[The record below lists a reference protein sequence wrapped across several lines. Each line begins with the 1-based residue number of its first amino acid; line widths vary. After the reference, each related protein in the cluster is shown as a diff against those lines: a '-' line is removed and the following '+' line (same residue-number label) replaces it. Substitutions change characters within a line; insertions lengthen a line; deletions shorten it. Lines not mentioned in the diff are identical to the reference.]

1 MVDDYM
7 VDKVLDKV
15 KEIIG
20 IEKIDDTKILIITDD
35 QLSHN
40 IILNR
45 FAILL
50 TCFMRDGNKFYPHQF
65 LDHAL
70 YDE

>member
-20 IEKIDDTKILIITDD
+20 IEKFDDTKILINADHK
-35 QLSHN
+35 LSN
-40 IILNR
+40 DISFKRVVILMTCVIKT
-45 FAILL
+45 AINSIHSH
-50 TCFMRDGNKFYPHQF
+50 F
-65 LDHAL
+65 
-70 YDE
+70 